1 MNRKIT
7 CRNNEGMSVIFG
19 SSFSPYLLADCDGI
33 YTVSNKVGISD
44 NTMTDG
50 ATYQGTVV
58 SKRNI
63 VLTLRDKENHR
74 LNRYQLYQLFPSKTK
89 GTLTY
94 SEDGVD
100 RVIDY
105 YVESIDIDS
114 VAKVRTATISLICP
128 DPFFKATSDI
138 VLTMAGWD
146 SGFKF
151 IHEFNADGEA
161 FGQRIQERLKTIEN
175 NSGAEGIGLKIEIYA
190 NGAVSNPSITQVETG
205 NTVKVGTT
213 AHPMNMVNGDLL
225 TITTETNNKKVRFT
239 HEGVTTEINEYL
251 DEDSEFIQLIAG
263 TNTIGYAADSGDAY
277 MTVTLTY
284 REKYLGV

>member
-7 CRNNEGMSVIFG
+7 CKNNEGMSVTFG
-19 SSFSPYLLADCDGI
+19 SAFSPYLLADCDGI

-58 SKRNI
+58 QKRNI
-63 VLTLRDKENHR
+63 VLTLKDKSDHR
-74 LNRYQLYQLFPSKTK
+74 LNRYQLYQLFPPDTK
-89 GTLTY
+89 GTLIY

-105 YVESIDIDS
+105 YVEKIDPDSID
-114 VAKVRTATISLICP
+114 KVRTATISLICP
-128 DPFFKATSDI
+128 DPFFRATSDI
-138 VLTMAGWD
+138 ELTMAGWE
-146 SGFKF
+146 SAFTF
-151 IHEFNADGEA
+151 IHAFTADGET
-161 FGQRIQERLKTIEN
+161 FGTRINERLKTIEN
-175 NSGAEGIGLKIEIYA
+175 NSGAKGIGLTIEITA

-205 NTVKVGTT
+205 DFIKVGTT
-213 AHPMNMVNGDLL
+213 AHPLSMVNGDVL
-225 TITTETNNKKVRFT
+225 TITTETNNKKVKLT
-239 HEGVTTEINEYL
+239 HEGTTTEINEYL

-263 TNTIGYAADSGDAY
+263 KNTIGYAADSGEAY
-277 MTVTLTY
+277 MTVKLIY

>member
-7 CRNNEGMSVIFG
+7 CKNNEGMAATFG

-33 YTVSNKVGISD
+33 YTVINKVGISD
-44 NTMTDG
+44 NTMNDG

-63 VLTLRDKENHR
+63 VLTLKDKSNHR
-74 LNRYQLYQLFPSKTK
+74 LNRYQLYQLFPPDTK
-89 GTLTY
+89 GTLIY

-105 YVESIDIDS
+105 YVEKIDPDSID
-114 VAKVRTATISLICP
+114 KVRTATVSLICP
-128 DPFFKATSDI
+128 DPFFRATSDI
-138 VLTMAGWD
+138 TLTMAGWE

-151 IHEFNADGEA
+151 IHAFTAEGET
-161 FGQRIQERLKTIEN
+161 FGARINEKLKTIEN
-175 NSGAEGIGLKIEIYA
+175 YSGAKGIGLTIEIIA
-190 NGAVSNPSITQVETG
+190 NGAVHNPSITQVETG
-205 NTVKVGTT
+205 NFIKVGTL
-213 AHPMNMVNGDLL
+213 AHPMNMVSGDVL
-225 TITTETNNKKVRFT
+225 TITTETNNKKVMLT

-251 DEDSEFIQLIAG
+251 DEESEFIQLIAG
-263 TNTIGYAADSGDAY
+263 INTIGYAAESGEAY
-277 MTVTLTY
+277 MTVKLTY

>member
-7 CRNNEGMSVIFG
+7 CKNNEGMAVTFG

-33 YTVSNKVGISD
+33 YTVINKVGISD
-44 NTMTDG
+44 NTMNDG

-63 VLTLRDKENHR
+63 VLTLKDKSNHR
-74 LNRYQLYQLFPSKTK
+74 LNRYQLYQLFPPDTK
-89 GTLTY
+89 GTLIY

-105 YVESIDIDS
+105 YVEKIDPDSID
-114 VAKVRTATISLICP
+114 KVRTATVSLICP
-128 DPFFKATSDI
+128 DPFFRATSDI
-138 VLTMAGWD
+138 TLTMAGWE

-151 IHEFNADGEA
+151 IHAFTAEGET
-161 FGQRIQERLKTIEN
+161 FGARINEKLKTIEN
-175 NSGAEGIGLKIEIYA
+175 YSGAKGIGLTIEIIA
-190 NGAVSNPSITQVETG
+190 NGAVHNPSITQVETG
-205 NTVKVGTT
+205 NFIKVGTL
-213 AHPMNMVNGDLL
+213 AHPMNMVSGDVL
-225 TITTETNNKKVRFT
+225 TITTETNNKKVMLT

-251 DEDSEFIQLIAG
+251 DEESEIIQLIAG
-263 TNTIGYAADSGDAY
+263 INTIGYAAESGEAY
-277 MTVTLTY
+277 MTVKLTY

>member
-151 IHEFNADGEA
+151 IHEFSADGEA

>member
-1 MNRKIT
+1 MKRKIT
-7 CRNNEGMSVIFG
+7 CRNNEGMAVTFG

-33 YTVSNKVGISD
+33 YTVSNKVGMSD

-63 VLTLRDKENHR
+63 VLTLKDKSNHR
-74 LNRYQLYQLFPSKTK
+74 LNRYQLYQLFPSKSK

-114 VAKVRTATISLICP
+114 IQKVRTATISLICP

-138 VLTMAGWD
+138 TLQMAGWE

-151 IHEFNADGEA
+151 IHAFSSRGEA

-175 NSGAEGIGLKIEIYA
+175 YSGAEGIGLTIEIYA
-190 NGAVSNPSITQVETG
+190 NGAVLNPSITQVETG
-205 NTVKVGTT
+205 NTIKVGTE
-213 AHPMNMVNGDLL
+213 AHPMHMVNGDKI

-239 HEGVTTEINEYL
+239 HDGVTTEINEYL
-251 DEDSEFIQLIAG
+251 DEDSEFIQLMAG
-263 TNTIGYAADSGDAY
+263 INTIGYDADSGDAY